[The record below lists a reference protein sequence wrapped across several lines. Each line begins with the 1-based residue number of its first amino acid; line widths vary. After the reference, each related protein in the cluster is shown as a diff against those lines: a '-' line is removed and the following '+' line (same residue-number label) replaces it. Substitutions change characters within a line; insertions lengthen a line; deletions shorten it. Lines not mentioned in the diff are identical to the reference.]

1 MSNKLLEVNNYSVA
15 STDNVSILHGLN
27 LTINKGETH
36 VLMGPNGA
44 GKSTFGSSLLS
55 NPAYKLTGGKVFF
68 EGEDITEESTDKRA
82 KKGIFLSFQSPV
94 EIPGI
99 SLYSFLRAA
108 VKNTGSTL
116 KGKAFRNKLAGIL
129 KVLDLKQ
136 EYLERDLNV
145 GFSGGE
151 RKKVEML
158 QLLMLSPKLAILD
171 ETDSGLD
178 VDAVNIMLK
187 GINEFQQDGEK
198 GLLIISHNMHILNKL
213 KIDKV
218 HILVKGHI
226 VAEGGSELI
235 EEINEN
241 GFTRFEAQEGDSNV

>member
-1 MSNKLLEVNNYSVA
+1 MSDNLLEVKNYSVA
-15 STDNVSILHGLN
+15 STDNVPILHSLN
-27 LTINKGETH
+27 LTIKKGETH

-55 NPAYKLTGGKVFF
+55 NPAYKLTDGSIFF
-68 EGEDITEESTDKRA
+68 EKENITELSTDKRA
-82 KKGIFLSFQSPV
+82 KKGIFLSFQAPV

-108 VKNTGSTL
+108 VKNAETPLTGKL
-116 KGKAFRNKLAGIL
+116 FRKKLNEIL

-158 QLLMLSPKLAILD
+158 QLLMLSPKMAVLD

-187 GINEFQQDGEK
+187 GINEFQQTDEK
-198 GLLIISHNMHILNKL
+198 GMLIISHNMHILNRL

-218 HILVKGHI
+218 HILVKGRI
-226 VAEGGSELI
+226 VADGGSELI
-235 EEINEN
+235 QEINEN
-241 GFTRFEAQEGDSNV
+241 GFIRFENQAGDGNV

>member
-1 MSNKLLEVNNYSVA
+1 MSDKLLEVKNYSVA
-15 STDNVSILHGLN
+15 STDNIPILQALN

-44 GKSTFGSSLLS
+44 GKSTFGSSLLA
-55 NPAYKLTGGKVFF
+55 NPAYKLNSGSIFF
-68 EGEDITEESTDKRA
+68 NDEDITGLSTDKRA

-94 EIPGI
+94 EISGI
-99 SLYSFLRAA
+99 SLYSFLRSA
-108 VKNTGSTL
+108 VKNTENPL
-116 KGKAFRNKLAGIL
+116 KGKLFRQKLNDTV
-129 KVLDLKQ
+129 KMLDLAP

-187 GINEFQQDGEK
+187 GITEFQQDKEK
-198 GLLIISHNMHILNKL
+198 GLLIISHNMHILSKL

-218 HILVKGHI
+218 HILIKGHI
-226 VAEGGSELI
+226 AAEGGNELI
-235 EEINEN
+235 QEINES
-241 GFTRFEAQEGDSNV
+241 GFTRFESQAGDNDA

>member
-1 MSNKLLEVNNYSVA
+1 MSDKLLEVKNYSVA
-15 STDNVSILHGLN
+15 STDDVPILHSLN
-27 LTINKGETH
+27 LTIKKGETH

-55 NPAYKLTGGKVFF
+55 NPAYKLTDGRVFF
-68 EGEDITEESTDKRA
+68 EDEDITDLPTDKRA
-82 KKGIFLSFQSPV
+82 KKGIFLSFQTPV

-108 VKNTGSTL
+108 VKNTGSPLT
-116 KGKAFRNKLAGIL
+116 GKLFRKKLNETL

-158 QLLMLSPKLAILD
+158 QLLMLSSKLAILD

-187 GINEFQQDGEK
+187 GINEFQQDK
-198 GLLIISHNMHILNKL
+198 TRGLLIISHNMHILNKL

-235 EEINEN
+235 QEINKD
-241 GFTRFEAQEGDSNV
+241 GFIHFETQAGDCNV

>member
-1 MSNKLLEVNNYSVA
+1 MNNKLLEVKNYSVT
-15 STDNVSILHGLN
+15 SNDNVPILHALN
-27 LTINKGETH
+27 ITINKGETH

-55 NPAYKLTGGKVFF
+55 NPAYKVDNGRIFF
-68 EGEDITEESTDKRA
+68 EDEDITELPTDKRA

-108 VKNTGSTL
+108 VKNTPQPI
-116 KGKAFRNKLAGIL
+116 KGKEFRQKLYTTLGI
-129 KVLDLKQ
+129 LDLKKD
-136 EYLERDLNV
+136 YLDRDLNV

-187 GINEFQQDGEK
+187 GIKEFQQNKDK

-218 HILVKGHI
+218 HILFKGHI
-226 VAEGGSELI
+226 IAEGGSELI

-241 GFTRFEAQEGDSNV
+241 GFVRFEAQAGDKNV

>member
-1 MSNKLLEVNNYSVA
+1 MSEKLLEVNNYSVA
-15 STDNVSILHGLN
+15 STDDIAILKNLN

-44 GKSTFGSSLLS
+44 GKSTFGSSLLA
-55 NPAYKLTGGKVFF
+55 NPAYKTTDGHILF
-68 EGEDITEESTDKRA
+68 EDEDITALATDKRA
-82 KKGIFLSFQSPV
+82 KKGIFLSFQNPV

-99 SLYSFLRAA
+99 SLYSFLRSA
-108 VKNTGSTL
+108 VKNSAAPLTN
-116 KGKAFRNKLAGIL
+116 KQFREKLNSIL
-129 KVLDLKQ
+129 TILDLKK

-158 QLLMLSPKLAILD
+158 QLLMLSPQLAILD

-187 GINEFQQDGEK
+187 GINEFQQDKEK
-198 GLLIISHNMHILNKL
+198 GMLIISHNMHILNKL
-213 KIDKV
+213 NIDKV
-218 HILVKGHI
+218 HILVKGNI
-226 VAEGGSELI
+226 IAEGGSELI
-235 EEINEN
+235 NEINEH
-241 GFTRFEAQEGDSNV
+241 GFSRFEIQVGDKNA

>member
-1 MSNKLLEVNNYSVA
+1 MSNKLLEVKNYSVA
-15 STDNVSILHGLN
+15 STDNIPILQSLN

-44 GKSTFGSSLLS
+44 GKSTFGSSLLA
-55 NPAYKLTGGKVFF
+55 NPAYKLNSGSIFF
-68 EGEDITEESTDKRA
+68 NDEDITGFSTDKRA

-99 SLYSFLRAA
+99 SLYSFLRSA
-108 VKNTGSTL
+108 VKNTENPL
-116 KGKAFRNKLAGIL
+116 KGKLFRKKLNETV
-129 KVLDLKQ
+129 KMLDLSP

-187 GINEFQQDGEK
+187 GITEFQQNKEK
-198 GLLIISHNMHILNKL
+198 GLLIISHNMHILSKL

-218 HILVKGHI
+218 HILIKGSI
-226 VAEGGSELI
+226 AAEGGNELI
-235 EEINEN
+235 QEINES
-241 GFTRFEAQEGDSNV
+241 GFTRFESQAGDNDA

>member
-1 MSNKLLEVNNYSVA
+1 MSEKLLEVNNYSVA
-15 STDNVSILHGLN
+15 STDDIAILKNLN

-44 GKSTFGSSLLS
+44 GKSTFGSSLLA
-55 NPAYKLTGGKVFF
+55 NPAYKTTHGHILF
-68 EGEDITEESTDKRA
+68 EDEDITAFATDKRA
-82 KKGIFLSFQSPV
+82 KKGIFLSFQNPV

-99 SLYSFLRAA
+99 SLYSFLRSA
-108 VKNTGSTL
+108 VKNSAAPLTN
-116 KGKAFRNKLAGIL
+116 KQFREKLNSIL
-129 KVLDLKQ
+129 TILDLKK

-158 QLLMLSPKLAILD
+158 QLLMLSPQLAILD

-187 GINEFQQDGEK
+187 GINEFQQDKEK
-198 GLLIISHNMHILNKL
+198 GMLIISHNMHILNKL
-213 KIDKV
+213 NIDKV
-218 HILVKGHI
+218 HILVKGNI
-226 VAEGGSELI
+226 IAEGGSELI
-235 EEINEN
+235 NEINEH
-241 GFTRFEAQEGDSNV
+241 GFSRFEIQVGDKNA

>member
-1 MSNKLLEVNNYSVA
+1 MSDKLLEVKNYSIS
-15 STDNVSILHGLN
+15 STDDVPILHALN

-36 VLMGPNGA
+36 ILMGPNGA

-55 NPAYKLTGGKVFF
+55 NPAYKLTSGSISFD
-68 EGEDITEESTDKRA
+68 GEDITDESTDKRA
-82 KKGIFLSFQSPV
+82 KRGIFLSFQSPV

-99 SLYSFLRAA
+99 SLYSFLRSA
-108 VKNTGSTL
+108 VKNIGINLT
-116 KGKAFRNKLAGIL
+116 GKAFRQKLTDTL
-129 KVLDLKQ
+129 KVLDLKK

-158 QLLMLSPKLAILD
+158 QLLMLSPKLAIMD

-178 VDAVNIMLK
+178 VDAVNVMLK
-187 GINEFQQDGEK
+187 GIHEFQQDSEK
-198 GLLIISHNMHILNKL
+198 SLLIISHNMHILNKL

-218 HILVKGHI
+218 HILVHGHI
-226 VAEGGSELI
+226 VAEGGSELVK
-235 EEINEN
+235 EIDEK
-241 GFTRFEAQEGDSNV
+241 GFTRFEAQAGDNNV

>member
-1 MSNKLLEVNNYSVA
+1 MSDKLLEVKNYSIA
-15 STDNVSILHGLN
+15 STDDISILHNLN

-36 VLMGPNGA
+36 ILMGPNGA
-44 GKSTFGSSLLS
+44 GKSTFGSSLLA
-55 NPAYKLTGGKVFF
+55 NPAYKTTSGSILF
-68 EGEDITEESTDKRA
+68 ENEDITDLPTDKRA

-94 EIPGI
+94 EVPGI

-108 VKNTGSTL
+108 SKNTANPL
-116 KGKAFRNKLAGIL
+116 KGKLFRQKLNDTL
-129 KVLDLKQ
+129 KNLDLKH

-158 QLLMLSPKLAILD
+158 QLLMLSPKLAIMD

-178 VDAVNIMLK
+178 VDAVNIMLR
-187 GINEFQQDGEK
+187 GITEFQQDNEK
-198 GLLIISHNMHILNKL
+198 GLLIISHNMHILDKL

-235 EEINEN
+235 DEINKT
-241 GFTRFEAQEGDSNV
+241 GFVRFETQEGGNNV

>member
-1 MSNKLLEVNNYSVA
+1 MSDKLLEVKNYSVA
-15 STDNVSILHGLN
+15 STDNIPILQSLN

-44 GKSTFGSSLLS
+44 GKSTFGSSLLA
-55 NPAYKLTGGKVFF
+55 NPAYKLNSGSIFF
-68 EGEDITEESTDKRA
+68 NDEDITGLSTDKRA

-99 SLYSFLRAA
+99 SLYSFLRSA
-108 VKNTGSTL
+108 VKNTENPL
-116 KGKAFRNKLAGIL
+116 KGKLFRQKLNETV
-129 KVLDLKQ
+129 KMLDLSP

-187 GINEFQQDGEK
+187 GITEFQQDKEK
-198 GLLIISHNMHILNKL
+198 GLLIISHNMHILSKL

-218 HILVKGHI
+218 HILIKGSI
-226 VAEGGSELI
+226 AAEGGNELI
-235 EEINEN
+235 QEINES
-241 GFTRFEAQEGDSNV
+241 GFTRFESQAGDNDA